1 MLFRS
6 GPGAWG
12 LTVQDGAIHSAGH
25 CLAIG
30 RQAVRSFVRDV
41 SAGYGKAY
49 MFGDCPGDRREQH
62 LHGDEIALVQ
72 KGPPEG
78 DPQTFQGIHFTGL
91 KAISFYNRSNA
102 GRAVALAAR
111 GP

>member
-1 MLFRS
+1 M
-6 GPGAWG
+6 
-12 LTVQDGAIHSAGH
+12 
-25 CLAIG
+25 
-30 RQAVRSFVRDV
+30 RDMG
-41 SAGYGKAY
+41 AGYGKAD
-49 MFGDCPGDRREQH
+49 MLGDCPDDRREED
-62 LHGDEIALVQ
+62 LGSNEIVLVQ
-72 KGPPEG
+72 KGLPEG